1 MTADRP
7 QTVAWW
13 RPETILPATVRPGT
27 EPWRWAAICVRS
39 LRVVIGISLAT
50 VATGLVGMGASL
62 TLHGLGA
69 LRLDISQPDPE
80 ALAVGVTMTMIGCA
94 ILGLAVEGGFR
105 SRSRHPDAASW
116 ETTVTWIPALLIALW
131 IVERLEGLATRLLP
145 RFSDL
150 FNLVPSYVD
159 QVGKWGLVA
168 GLAGLPL
175 LWVALE
181 FGAPRYRF
189 IGENSPALLYVCW
202 MALVTISYRTA
213 AI

>member
-1 MTADRP
+1 M
-7 QTVAWW
+7 
-13 RPETILPATVRPGT
+13 
-27 EPWRWAAICVRS
+27 
-39 LRVVIGISLAT
+39 VIGVGLAT
-50 VATGLVGMGASL
+50 AATGLVGMGASL

-69 LRLDISQPDPE
+69 LRLHISHPDPE
-80 ALAVGVTMTMIGCA
+80 ALAVGVAITMIGCA

-105 SRSRHPDAASW
+105 SPSLHPDAAPW
-116 ETTVTWIPALLIALW
+116 ETTVTWIPAMLIALW
-131 IVERLEGLATRLLP
+131 IVERIEGLATRLLP

-159 QVGKWGLVA
+159 QVGKRGLVA

-202 MALVTISYRTA
+202 MALVILAYWTA

>member
-1 MTADRP
+1 MTEDRP
-7 QTVAWW
+7 QPVAWW
-13 RPETILPATVRPGT
+13 RPETILPAALKPGT
-27 EPWRWAAICVRS
+27 EPWRWAAICLRS
-39 LRVVIGISLAT
+39 LRVVVGISLAT
-50 VATGLVGMGASL
+50 VATGLVGMGAAL
-62 TLHGLGA
+62 TLHGLDA
-69 LRLDISQPDPE
+69 LRMDISQPDPE
-80 ALAVGVTMTMIGCA
+80 ALAVGVATTMIGCA

-105 SRSRHPDAASW
+105 SGSLRPDAASW

-150 FNLVPSYVD
+150 FDLVPSYVD
-159 QVGKWGLVA
+159 QVGKQGLVA

-181 FGAPRYRF
+181 FGAPRYPF
-189 IGENSPALLYVCW
+189 IGENSPALLYACW
-202 MALVTISYRTA
+202 MALVIIAHLPA